1 MIDPEAVTSEN
12 VATKLIGRSHKIDRR
27 LLSGGIF
34 LFASSAL
41 VNVGSY
47 GFNLLFGRWLGPER
61 FSDLTL
67 IITLVLL
74 TSFTTSTLGMIAA
87 RFSARAAAAG
97 DLAGI
102 ASYRH
107 WLGRIGWGVGIA
119 VSLVLIVGA
128 RLLQSFFH
136 TASFWPFVILGSTL
150 PLFFVQGVDR
160 GILQGQT
167 HFRHLSLSYQAEMW
181 TRLLCGVLLVGL
193 GFGVSGAVGAI
204 AASFVATWIVAKT
217 GVRGLPSGAI
227 LSPSA
232 RREVML
238 FALPVVTTLF
248 GEILI
253 NHSDILIVKR
263 FFSAEDAGHYS
274 ALSLIGRVVFF
285 ASWPI
290 AAIVFPLVTQ
300 RAHRN
305 ESHRWLLFLS
315 LGVVGA
321 IGGGITLVSAIAPE
335 LVIRTLFGS
344 AYLPVSSLLWI
355 YAASTTFYTAANA
368 IISYQLAIGRGFGS
382 ILALVAGVSQV
393 LLLWM
398 FHHSLRQMV
407 ILQLEIMIALL
418 AISIVWITLSMMRNP
433 DTARGA
439 NSATTHPD
447 FV

>member
-1 MIDPEAVTSEN
+1 H
-12 VATKLIGRSHKIDRR
+12 KLDRR

-41 VNVGSY
+41 VNVGNY

-87 RFSARAAAAG
+87 RFAARAAAAG
-97 DLAGI
+97 DLAEV

-107 WLGRIGWGVGIA
+107 WLGRMGWGAGIA
-119 VSLVLIVGA
+119 VSLVLMIGA
-128 RLLQSFFH
+128 RQLQSFFH
-136 TASFWPFVILGSTL
+136 TASFWPFVILGSAI

-167 HFRHLSLSYQAEMW
+167 HFRRLSLSYQAEMW

-217 GVRGLPSGAI
+217 GVGGLPPKGV
-227 LSPSA
+227 LSASA
-232 RREVML
+232 RREVLL
-238 FALPVVTTLF
+238 FALPVLTTLF

-253 NHSDILIVKR
+253 NHSDILIAKR

-300 RAHRN
+300 RAHQN
-305 ESHRWLLFLS
+305 KSHRWLLFLS
-315 LGVVGA
+315 LGVVVT
-321 IGGGITLVSAIAPE
+321 IGGSITLVTAIAPE
-335 LVIRTLFGS
+335 LVIRTLFGP
-344 AYLPVSSLLWI
+344 AYISVAPLLWI
-355 YAASTTFYTAANA
+355 YAAATTLYTIANA
-368 IISYQLAIGRGFGS
+368 IVSYQLALGKGFGS
-382 ILALVAGVSQV
+382 ILALLAGVFQV
-393 LLLWM
+393 LLLWT
-398 FHHSLRQMV
+398 FHNSLRQMV
-407 ILQLEIMIALL
+407 IVQFEIMVVLL
-418 AISIVWITLSMMRNP
+418 AASVVWMTLSAMRNP
-433 DTARGA
+433 DTARGT
-439 NSATTHPD
+439 NSTTTHPD
-447 FV
+447 LI